1 MKNEYEL
8 FGKGLNKKEAEAV
21 ADAIDRKREESAK
34 PIKGELEKTPEE
46 IKLINLYNSY
56 LQREFDELGIK
67 EKPEI
72 LPEQIHLFSHE
83 NFIKAFPNKKDLDE
97 FHESE
102 TTKAGY
108 LNIDR
113 APNRIEFYN
122 TILHTMIHIV
132 SFHKYLVETEEKKF
146 SSYRTG
152 YRIADVRKIAREDEE
167 HLRWFNEA
175 VVDKTTQDIF
185 LKYYSE
191 IIKELNIPKNE
202 EKIPVYY
209 KRIDSL
215 NAIISEIAKQKGE
228 DENAVW
234 QKIKRGQFTG
244 EMMHL
249 RDVEKY
255 LGKGVLK
262 KIAHWNER
270 IETPIENVLF
280 QKQNNK

>member
-1 MKNEYEL
+1 MEREYKL
-8 FGKGLNKKEAEAV
+8 FGRGLDEKETEAAAE
-21 ADAIDRKREESAK
+21 AIDRKREESVK
-34 PIKGELEKTPEE
+34 PIEGELKKTPEE

-56 LQREFDELGIK
+56 LQQEFEELDIK

-83 NFIKAFPNKKDLDE
+83 NFIKTFPNRKDLDE

-108 LNIDR
+108 LNKDKT
-113 APNRIEFYN
+113 PNRIELYN
-122 TILHTMIHIV
+122 TILHAIIHII
-132 SFHKYLVETEEKKF
+132 SFHKYLVEVEEKKF

-152 YRIADVRKIAREDEE
+152 YRIADVRKIASKDEE

-175 VVDKTTQDIF
+175 VADKTTQDIF
-185 LKYYSE
+185 LKHFQE

-202 EKIPVYY
+202 EKLPVYY
-209 KRIDSL
+209 KSIDSL
-215 NAIISEIAKQKGE
+215 NAIISKIAKQKGE
-228 DENAVW
+228 DENTVW

-255 LGKGVLK
+255 PGKGELERL
-262 KIAHWNER
+262 AH
-270 IETPIENVLF
+270 F
-280 QKQNNK
+280 GNKE